1 MKPVACNYSKLGN
14 SQDELRVQ
22 KGTFNEIIY
31 IRLKII
37 CLRPFSLLSRHFVVF
52 QFFDFYT

>member
-1 MKPVACNYSKLGN
+1 MKPVACYLKLGN

-31 IRLKII
+31 IRLKI
-37 CLRPFSLLSRHFVVF
+37 SLNLIIKE
-52 QFFDFYT
+52 FYSKMKVPDGQNQ